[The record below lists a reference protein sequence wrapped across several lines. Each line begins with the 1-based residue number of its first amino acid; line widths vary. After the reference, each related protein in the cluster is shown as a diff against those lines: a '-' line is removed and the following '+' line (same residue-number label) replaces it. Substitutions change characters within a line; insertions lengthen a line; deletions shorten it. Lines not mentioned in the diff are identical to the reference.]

1 MILDDQ
7 PVVPRRKPYK
17 PRNFICVVSD
27 MVYWSIFNPKR
38 IILTNALLRED
49 IHLMITS
56 GINNPL
62 HCGFDDAKVRVRFIV
77 NNFFVLFPSS
87 LLRQMLKIAT
97 NRGHALQICRIP
109 HPE

>member
-27 MVYWSIFNPKR
+27 MVYCPIFNPKR
-38 IILTNALLRED
+38 SILTNTLLRAD

-56 GINNPL
+56 DINEPL
-62 HCGFDDAKVRVRFIV
+62 HGGFDDAKVRV
-77 NNFFVLFPSS
+77 
-87 LLRQMLKIAT
+87 
-97 NRGHALQICRIP
+97 
-109 HPE
+109 